1 VAYVDISLQKT
12 LINLKRGRHDN
23 IRSKYGVRL
32 MFTIRDIIDL
42 AIQIEQ
48 NGEKVYRQAAGEI
61 SNSSI
66 SSLLLWLAGEEVK
79 HVKWFSEL
87 KEKVNEMVDDPRI
100 EETGKRIL
108 QGILGDQSFSL
119 RDVDFSTMKET
130 ADLLKAA
137 IEFQEDTVLFY
148 EMIQSFIDEKE
159 TLNHLDII
167 IQEEKNHIR
176 LLRESLEGGPLEP
189 K

>member
-1 VAYVDISLQKT
+1 
-12 LINLKRGRHDN
+12 
-23 IRSKYGVRL
+23 

-42 AIQIEQ
+42 AIQIEE
-48 NGEKVYRQAAGEI
+48 NSEKVYRKAAREI

-79 HVKWFSEL
+79 HAKWFAEL
-87 KEKVNEMVDDPRI
+87 KEQVNETAEGPRV
-100 EETGKRIL
+100 EETGNRIL
-108 QGILGDQSFSL
+108 QGVLGDQSFSL

-148 EMIQSFIDEKE
+148 EMIQAFIDEKE
-159 TLNHLDII
+159 TLNHLDTI
-167 IQEEKNHIR
+167 IQEEKDHIR
-176 LLRESLEGGPLEP
+176 LLRESLEDGPIKP
-189 K
+189 Q

>member
-1 VAYVDISLQKT
+1 MSISVDMMIESTCQHTPTFAGILCHSKHKGGKVKKPG
-12 LINLKRGRHDN
+12 LVVSGRHDN

-48 NGEKVYRQAAGEI
+48 NGEKVYRKAAREI

-79 HVKWFSEL
+79 HAKWFSEL
-87 KEKVNEMVDDPRI
+87 KEIVNETVEDPRI

-108 QGILGDQSFSL
+108 QGVLGDQSFSL

-137 IEFQEDTVLFY
+137 IEFQEDTCAGGSALAC
-148 EMIQSFIDEKE
+148 
-159 TLNHLDII
+159 
-167 IQEEKNHIR
+167 QEGWPD
-176 LLRESLEGGPLEP
+176 LCFPP
-189 K
+189 FQ